1 MEHFIGLV
9 GPPAYI
15 GLLGLAPVAI
25 GVKKGWALWEGANA
39 SKGGLESYEKPAA
52 RHGNVVGGAA
62 VTIANGGANI
72 SIHTPLFAMRSGY
85 DIALIG
91 VVFAI
96 MILIAKTNECLRKG
110 CRSIIGRVAS
120 RMAGTRD
127 TVRQKPIACKASR
140 SATGSGACPCN
151 GRPPGGR

>member
-1 MEHFIGLV
+1 M
-9 GPPAYI
+9 
-15 GLLGLAPVAI
+15 
-25 GVKKGWALWEGANA
+25 GADA

-72 SIHTPLFAMRSGY
+72 SIYTSLFAMRSGY

-96 MILIAKTNECLRKG
+96 MILIAKTNDNVCARGVVQSSVLHHN
-110 CRSIIGRVAS
+110 
-120 RMAGTRD
+120 T
-127 TVRQKPIACKASR
+127 
-140 SATGSGACPCN
+140 
-151 GRPPGGR
+151 